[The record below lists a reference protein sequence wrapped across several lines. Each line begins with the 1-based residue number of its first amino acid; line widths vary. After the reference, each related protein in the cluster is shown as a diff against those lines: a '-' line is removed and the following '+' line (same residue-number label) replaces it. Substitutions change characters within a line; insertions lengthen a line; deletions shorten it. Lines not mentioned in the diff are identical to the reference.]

1 VILLSARAG
10 EDAAVEG
17 LNTGADDY
25 LTKPFSAQELMARV
39 RTHLELAHT
48 RREWTKELEQSNK
61 ELEAFS
67 YTVSHDLRAPLRAID
82 GFSKALLDEYSGR
95 LDDQACHYLQRVRM
109 AAQKMSTL
117 INDLLEWSRVSRGTL
132 KKELIDLSELARGI
146 VAELQQKDA
155 ARQVTLHIADG
166 LSATGDRH
174 LVTTVLVNLLGN
186 AWKYTS
192 ETSAPQIAFGCLNHG
207 APPVFYIRDNGAGFD
222 MVYAEK
228 LFTPFQRFHTE
239 WEFEDT
245 GIGLAATQRAVSRH
259 GGRVWAEAEPGAG
272 ATFYFTLGD
281 IR

>member
-1 VILLSARAG
+1 
-10 EDAAVEG
+10 
-17 LNTGADDY
+17 
-25 LTKPFSAQELMARV
+25 MARV